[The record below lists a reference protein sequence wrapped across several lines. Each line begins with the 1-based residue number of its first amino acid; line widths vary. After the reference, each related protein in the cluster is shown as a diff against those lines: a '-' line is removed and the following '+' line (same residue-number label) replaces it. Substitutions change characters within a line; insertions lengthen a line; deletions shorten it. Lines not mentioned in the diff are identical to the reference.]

1 MATRPGCEP
10 PVKVD
15 STSDPNRKD
24 LPMENTG
31 KNTLS
36 DAAAPPIA
44 PDNPA
49 EADVPAIVLTAA
61 QPGSGG
67 RLPPLTP
74 PTPPEHNPR
83 DFGRYWP
90 IAAAILTVDLPESA
104 AAANR
109 QTDNIAHHKSTRE
122 HAMARVAEIRD
133 ELAKRERGEQNK
145 RGLMDRLLAGKP
157 IVKESKTDLIEE
169 RDNLVAAISELNAQ
183 INDLEARVRDYPP
196 ALDGLRQAS
205 IPLVDT
211 LKALAGRDIRTAYA
225 DAFILG
231 FSFECD
237 SFRELQR
244 DLGDVLIAY
253 MDAGVFEQGSI
264 RASDEMV
271 ALVNLASPIMKAF
284 GRQRRLTI
292 SAPWPNRTP
301 SAPRMAA

>member
-1 MATRPGCEP
+1 MP
-10 PVKVD
+10 PHTELHAK
-15 STSDPNRKD
+15 S
-24 LPMENTG
+24 
-31 KNTLS
+31 
-36 DAAAPPIA
+36 
-44 PDNPA
+44 NPA
-49 EADVPAIVLTAA
+49 LMEIIDPSAQADAPAHDL
-61 QPGSGG
+61 
-67 RLPPLTP
+67 
-74 PTPPEHNPR
+74 N
-83 DFGRYWP
+83 DFGRYRG
-90 IAAAILTVDLPESA
+90 IAAAILAIDLPESA
-104 AAANR
+104 AAASR
-109 QTDNIAHHKSTRE
+109 ETENIAHHKSTRE
-122 HAMARVAEIRD
+122 HAVARVAEIRD

-169 RDNLVAAISELNAQ
+169 RDNLVTAISELNAQ
-183 INDLEARVRDYPP
+183 INELEARARDYPP

-271 ALVNLASPIMKAF
+271 ALVNLAGPIMKAF
-284 GRQRRLTI
+284 GRQKRLMT
-292 SAPWPNRTP
+292 SAPWPSRTP

>member
-1 MATRPGCEP
+1 MQ
-10 PVKVD
+10 
-15 STSDPNRKD
+15 
-24 LPMENTG
+24 NTD
-31 KNTLS
+31 KNTHS
-36 DAAAPPIA
+36 DAAASPVA
-44 PDNPA
+44 PDKPA
-49 EADVPAIVLTAA
+49 EADAPAHDL
-61 QPGSGG
+61 
-67 RLPPLTP
+67 
-74 PTPPEHNPR
+74 N
-83 DFGRYWP
+83 DFGRYRG
-90 IAAAILTVDLPESA
+90 IAAAILAIDLPESA
-104 AAANR
+104 AAASR
-109 QTDNIAHHKSTRE
+109 QTENIAHHKSTRE
-122 HAMARVAEIRD
+122 HATVRVAEIRD

-157 IVKESKTDLIEE
+157 VVKESKTDLIEE
-169 RDNLVAAISELNAQ
+169 RDNLVTAISELNAQ

-205 IPLVDT
+205 IPLLGT
-211 LKALAGRDIRTAYA
+211 LRSLSGRDIRTTYA

-237 SFRELQR
+237 NFRELQR
-244 DLGDVLIAY
+244 VLGDVIIAY
-253 MDAGVFEQGSI
+253 MDADVFEPKSI